1 MLYFGSTKETNMEQH
16 VITEKWY
23 TQTVAKM
30 EKSKSQN
37 SGILQH
43 ILKIYL
49 IQKGIK
55 YLDISF
61 RKSGNIIACSHLH
74 QWVPTLTKKINQGE
88 GPYVFRINGQVHH
101 QIGSLLP
108 LPNTSPKFLEQK

>member
-1 MLYFGSTKETNMEQH
+1 MLYFGSTKEIKMQQN
-16 VITEKWY
+16 VITRKRY

-55 YLDISF
+55 YLGISF
-61 RKSGNIIACSHLH
+61 RKSGNIIACLHLH
-74 QWVPTLTKKINQGE
+74 RWATTLTKKINQGE

-101 QIGSLLP
+101 QIG
-108 LPNTSPKFLEQK
+108 